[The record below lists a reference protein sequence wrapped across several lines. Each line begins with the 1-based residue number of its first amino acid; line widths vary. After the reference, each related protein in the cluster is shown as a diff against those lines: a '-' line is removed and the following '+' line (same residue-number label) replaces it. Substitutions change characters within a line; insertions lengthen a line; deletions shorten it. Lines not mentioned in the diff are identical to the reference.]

1 MPDRPWLA
9 ANRSTNPIVLTIM
22 RDLFPTLF
30 GMMESV
36 THTRAK
42 AKRRKLIFTP
52 TAANLHRFRDGRQA
66 LHQAAAVAAGV
77 KIGATY
83 RVIPSSAG
91 ASRGNAVRLFETDEA
106 SGLPRARSDLIRFNP
121 I

>member
-1 MPDRPWLA
+1 MLA

-52 TAANLHRFRDGRQA
+52 TAANLHKFRDGRQA

-91 ASRGNAVRLFETDEA
+91 ASRGNAVRLFETDES
-106 SGLPRARSDLIRFNP
+106 SGLPRARSDLIRF
-121 I
+121 